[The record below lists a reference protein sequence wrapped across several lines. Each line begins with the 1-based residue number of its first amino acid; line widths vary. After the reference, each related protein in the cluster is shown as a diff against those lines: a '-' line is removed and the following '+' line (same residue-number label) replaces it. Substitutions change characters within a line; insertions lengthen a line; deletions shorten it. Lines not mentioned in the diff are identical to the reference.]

1 MMVHRGVGAV
11 AVGVV
16 LGLASVA
23 RGETISYP
31 ANLHTSKGNPVYDI
45 LILEADA
52 THQVHATPFA
62 APIPGLGLSAIS
74 HDVSFTPVKSLII
87 GLTDGTDA
95 DGNDKTQLVMF
106 LDSAFAAAHAGQPFS
121 SIFVGA
127 RHSTTIASLQ
137 AALAG
142 DATQLSWFTDSFF
155 SGPAAG
161 AAFDSRGPFTV
172 AEFTS
177 LTITGAE
184 AVAGEWMITSLEI
197 IPFNDP
203 DAINGRATAVLN
215 ETAKVDTGPFDI
227 AFSLSTTSTLG
238 QVAIDKTVVNNTG
251 VPWQRFEMTLGTA
264 LGAAFTP
271 SSTGD
276 GAYFVTTL
284 DNREETGAF
293 PDVAVSEDRL
303 VFTGLLP
310 PGGTARFIVFVGST
324 IEDRP
329 TVTVRQVAVGAVV
342 STPAMGQ
349 WPLAA
354 LVLAL
359 TVVGWLTSRRLAH

>member
-1 MMVHRGVGAV
+1 MKTTRGMWTVS
-11 AVGVV
+11 VGVL
-16 LGLASVA
+16 LGLASVT

-31 ANLHTSKGNPVYDI
+31 ANLHTSKGNPVYEI

-52 THQVHATPFA
+52 TQQVHATPYA
-62 APIPGLGLSAIS
+62 SPVSGQGLSAIS
-74 HDVSFTPVKSLII
+74 HDVSFAPVKSLII
-87 GLTDGTDA
+87 GLTEGRDA
-95 DGNDKTQLVMF
+95 AGNDKTQIVMF
-106 LDSAFAAAHAGQPFS
+106 LDPAFAAAHAGQPFS

-127 RHSTTIASLQ
+127 RHNTTIASLQ

-142 DATQLSWFTDSFF
+142 DASALAWFTDSFF

-184 AVAGEWMITSLEI
+184 AVAGKWMITSLQI
-197 IPFNDP
+197 IPYDDP
-203 DAINGRATAVLN
+203 DAINGRATAALN
-215 ETAKVDTGPFDI
+215 ETAKLDTGPFDI
-227 AFSLSTTSTLG
+227 AFSLLTRSSRG
-238 QVAIDKTVVNNTG
+238 QFAIDKTVVNNTG

-264 LGAAFTP
+264 LGAAFAP

-293 PDVAVSEDRL
+293 PNVAVSEDRL
-303 VFTGLLP
+303 VFAGFLP
-310 PGGTARFIVFVGST
+310 PGGTARFIVFAGST
-324 IEDRP
+324 IADAP
-329 TVTVRQVAVGAVV
+329 TVTVRQVAVGAGVPA
-342 STPAMGQ
+342 PAMRP

-354 LVLAL
+354 LAVALAG
-359 TVVGWLTSRRLAH
+359 VGWLTSRRLAR